1 MINEDELLEKL
12 RMNIAISNFKNDIKQ
27 EESINEYTLKNK
39 KFWRIYE
46 MKKRIVAFGTIC
58 LMLVSG
64 VVFAA
69 NNEKIVQFFRGL
81 GGGIDSAVENGYI
94 ENVDMESIAKD
105 TTIEENENFVENIE
119 VSAKVEDFLMDDY
132 NLSMKF
138 GFNFGENIDEVI
150 DLENIHNIEL
160 SDLFM
165 LDEDEIGVIKRL
177 SSSGQVIKT
186 SLDDKENIIK
196 KIDEFTKKEI
206 KYDFNTE
213 YSYFSENQLSE
224 LNDDVTIGKTKVA
237 GVYKK
242 LFVNKYDEPA
252 LKVYLGKLNFKT
264 NQVLPN
270 IDLDKQNVVVTVS
283 RYEINNITKNIGNI
297 KYDLGKFSD
306 KYIVN
311 LYIVSKVV
319 NVNCIYFNNSDDPM
333 VETFSTTNK
342 ENGIEY
348 YVQNEKYYANIN
360 NKKTELISLKQA
372 ANIADKE
379 AQKSKY
385 QYQEWKSEFYT
396 RDSDLDEYGISGELI
411 LGLDTIS
418 KFSHWRDEWQNEEY
432 EDKVMW
438 KIRLFD
444 RNDPLTNLYIY
455 IDALNGN
462 IIGAGAASD

>member
-1 MINEDELLEKL
+1 
-12 RMNIAISNFKNDIKQ
+12 
-27 EESINEYTLKNK
+27 
-39 KFWRIYE
+39 
-46 MKKRIVAFGTIC
+46 MK
-58 LMLVSG
+58 
-64 VVFAA
+64 
-69 NNEKIVQFFRGL
+69 
-81 GGGIDSAVENGYI
+81 I
-94 ENVDMESIAKD
+94 ENKSIIKKVLFVLLLLLICSFVFFIFK
-105 TTIEENENFVENIE
+105 IEIEKEKQNIE
-119 VSAKVEDFLMDDY
+119 VIDKATLLPSPDRIIYKNRDNKYIIINTDTYKHSQIYSELYNKVSNTIDGKVYTEEQISDMQNRGSFIEFDY
-132 NLSMKF
+132 NTISK
-138 GFNFGENIDEVI
+138 NYI
-150 DLENIHNIEL
+150 
-160 SDLFM
+160 FM

-177 SSSGQVIKT
+177 SNSGQVIKT

-213 YSYFSENQLSE
+213 YSLFSENQLSE
-224 LNDDVTIGKTKVA
+224 LNDDITIGKTKVV

-242 LFVNKYDEPA
+242 LFVNKYDESA

-264 NQVLPN
+264 NQELPN

-306 KYIVN
+306 NYIVN

-360 NKKTELISLKQA
+360 NKKTELISLKRA
-372 ANIADKE
+372 ADIADKE

-385 QYQEWKSEFYT
+385 QYQGWKSEFYT